1 VLQKEL
7 AAAGCPFSTRVVVLG
22 HLQRGGC
29 PSPEDRILASRLGDY
44 AVTALLD
51 GANAVMAGVSAG
63 TNTLTPLEETFTGHK
78 PLPAELLQLLE
89 TLAM

>member
-1 VLQKEL
+1 
-7 AAAGCPFSTRVVVLG
+7 VVLG

-29 PSPEDRILASRLGDY
+29 PSSEDRILASRLGDY

-51 GANAVMAGVSAG
+51 GASAVMAGVSAG
-63 TNTLTPLEETFTGHK
+63 TNTLTPFEETFTEHK
-78 PLPAELLQLLE
+78 SLPAELLELLE